1 MAEGRPS
8 LLDKVMPAQGMPLGG
23 MGDEEIEVE
32 EIQEPTD
39 MLEQDDGSVIVNF
52 EEAIQEQLLA
62 DQDANLAEI
71 LDERVLME
79 ISNDLLGFYEEDK
92 SSRQEWVDTYSEGL
106 DLLGIKYEDREEPFR
121 GSSGVTHPL
130 IAEAVTQF
138 QAQAYKELLPSSGPV
153 RTQIVGATN
162 PQVEEQSQRV
172 KEYMINISLYQEI

>member
-8 LLDKVMPAQGMPLGG
+8 LLDEVMPAQGMPLGG

-52 EEAIQEQLLA
+52 EEAIQEHIQA

-79 ISNDLLGFYEEDK
+79 ISNDLLGFYEEDR

-106 DLLGIKYEDREEPFR
+106 GLLGIKYEDREEPFR
-121 GSSGVTHPL
+121 GSSG
-130 IAEAVTQF
+130 
-138 QAQAYKELLPSSGPV
+138 
-153 RTQIVGATN
+153 
-162 PQVEEQSQRV
+162 
-172 KEYMINISLYQEI
+172 EIGRAHV